1 MRLKVL
7 IVPFF
12 IVMILILSI
21 GYIKPDFDTIQ
32 IKKAEKASKE
42 LKVTNIDTVTNNIS
56 SLNSALDTQ
65 LETEKFAYQYL
76 PEVLDQ
82 EQVIDAFNFLANQS
96 GLAITKMDLDRPIE
110 VLAPEPVIAA
120 PAPSILSPA
129 GSAVE
134 EVPIVP
140 AAPAVAKVFILKGS
154 VAGQYE
160 NIKTFFNQVSH
171 IERFQ
176 KIRLFSIE
184 AEETNAADDTTGN
197 LIGTFE
203 AEFGYVPPKPLASAL
218 GMPIFLQS
226 KFDVSN
232 VDTLL
237 TQLTSSIPAL
247 EKGETGRPN
256 PFQ

>member
-120 PAPSILSPA
+120 PAR
-129 GSAVE
+129 
-134 EVPIVP
+134 
-140 AAPAVAKVFILKGS
+140 
-154 VAGQYE
+154 
-160 NIKTFFNQVSH
+160 VS
-171 IERFQ
+171 
-176 KIRLFSIE
+176 
-184 AEETNAADDTTGN
+184 
-197 LIGTFE
+197 
-203 AEFGYVPPKPLASAL
+203 
-218 GMPIFLQS
+218 
-226 KFDVSN
+226 
-232 VDTLL
+232 
-237 TQLTSSIPAL
+237 
-247 EKGETGRPN
+247 
-256 PFQ
+256 